1 MGDFEMILS
10 IVVPVNNV
18 ENYLS
23 KCLDSILNQD
33 IAKDDYEIV
42 VVNDGSTD
50 NSGEIARGYA
60 SRYPNIILINQE
72 NRGLSGARNS
82 GIMAAQG
89 KYIQFVD
96 SDDYLEPNVL
106 GALVERAERDNLDVL
121 RFNYRNV
128 NENYE
133 EFWPNK
139 TPKQTW
145 GYEESVVDGVT
156 FLNERLGY
164 ACYAVQFLIRKEL
177 LTGCLFKP
185 NIYFEDVEWTPR
197 MLLKAKRVS
206 STKEVLYNYLVRDG
220 SITKGRQTMEKKR
233 KIVEDKMSLIASMR
247 WQMKMASDTRWYEG
261 IISGTVISV
270 LGCVVKDFYT
280 ERDVYIKTLKQAGV
294 FPLSDYHLNKGAQRK
309 RKLINISPRLYCL
322 ILKLT
327 RK

>member
-1 MGDFEMILS
+1 MLLLS
-10 IVVPVNNV
+10 IIVPIYKV
-18 ENYLS
+18 EPYLR
-23 KCLDSILNQD
+23 KCVDSLLVQD
-33 IAKDDYEIV
+33 LSPEEYEIILV
-42 VVNDGSTD
+42 DDGSPD
-50 NSGEIARGYA
+50 DCGKIADEYA
-60 SRYPNIILINQE
+60 ARFSNVRAIHQE
-72 NRGLSGARNS
+72 NGGLSVARNT

-164 ACYAVQFLIRKEL
+164 ACYAVQFLILKEL
-177 LTGCLFKP
+177 LADCLFKP

-197 MLLKAKRVS
+197 MLQQARRVS
-206 STKEVLYNYLVRDG
+206 STQDVVYNYLSRTG
-220 SITKGRQTMEKKR
+220 SITKADDIDKYR
-233 KIVEDKMSLIASMR
+233 KLVESKISLISDLQE
-247 WQMKMASDTRWYEG
+247 QMQSCPDNRWYKG
-261 IISGTVISV
+261 MISGTMVSV
-270 LGCVVKDFYT
+270 LGLLSGKLYKEKRTFLNKLFML
-280 ERDVYIKTLKQAGV
+280 DVL
-294 FPLSDYHLNKGAQRK
+294 PLSTYQMTKTGTRK
-309 RKLINISPRLYCL
+309 ARLINISPRIACL
-322 ILKLT
+322 LLHLKNG
-327 RK
+327 

>member
-1 MGDFEMILS
+1 MLLS
-10 IVVPVNNV
+10 IVVPIYRV
-18 ENYLS
+18 EPYLH
-23 KCLDSILNQD
+23 KCVDSLLAQD
-33 IAKDDYEIV
+33 LSSGEYEIILV
-42 VVNDGSTD
+42 DDGSPD
-50 NSGEIARGYA
+50 DCGKIADEYA
-60 SRYPNIILINQE
+60 AQFGNVKAIHQE
-72 NRGLSGARNS
+72 NGGLSVARNT

-96 SDDYLEPNVL
+96 SDDYLELDVL
-106 GALVERAERDNLDVL
+106 GSLIERAERDDLDVL

-128 NENYE
+128 NERYE

-145 GYEESVVDGVT
+145 GYEESAVDGVT

-177 LTGCLFKP
+177 LTDCLFKP

-197 MLLKAKRVS
+197 MLVKAKRVA
-206 STKEVLYNYLVRDG
+206 STKEVVYNYLVREG
-220 SITKGRQTMEKKR
+220 SITKAQTEEKKR
-233 KIVEDKMSLIASMR
+233 RIVEDKMALIASMQQ
-247 WQMKMASDTRWYEG
+247 QMKTMSDTRWYEG
-261 IISGTVISV
+261 MISGTVISV

-322 ILKLT
+322 FLKLT
-327 RK
+327 VK

>member
-1 MGDFEMILS
+1 MLLLS
-10 IVVPVNNV
+10 IIVPIYKV
-18 ENYLS
+18 EPYLR
-23 KCLDSILNQD
+23 KCVDSLLAQDLNPEE
-33 IAKDDYEIV
+33 YEIILV
-42 VVNDGSTD
+42 DDGSPD
-50 NSGEIARGYA
+50 DCGKIADEYA
-60 SRYPNIILINQE
+60 AKFSNVRAIHQE
-72 NRGLSGARNS
+72 NGGLSVARNT

-177 LTGCLFKP
+177 LADCLFKL

-206 STKEVLYNYLVRDG
+206 STKGVVYNYLVRGG
-220 SITKGRQTMEKKR
+220 SITKAQTAEKKR
-233 KIVEDKMSLIASMR
+233 RILEDKMALVASMQY
-247 WQMKMASDTRWYEG
+247 QMGKASDKRWYEG
-261 IISGTVISV
+261 MISGTVISV
-270 LGCVVKDFYT
+270 LGCIVKDFYF
-280 ERDVYIKTLKQAGV
+280 ERNVYIKRLKQAGV
-294 FPLSDYHLNKGAQRK
+294 FPLSDYHLNKGALKK
-309 RKLINISPRLYCL
+309 RTLINISPRLYCW

-327 RK
+327 GK